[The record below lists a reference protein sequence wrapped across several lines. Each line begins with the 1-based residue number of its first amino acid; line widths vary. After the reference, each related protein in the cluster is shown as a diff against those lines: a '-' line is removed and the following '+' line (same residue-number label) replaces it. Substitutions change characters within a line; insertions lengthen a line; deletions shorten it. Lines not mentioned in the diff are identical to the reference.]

1 MKISSMEER
10 EGWSKK
16 RRKDNS
22 LIRHSSRDLGKRG
35 RCRNRGNPGTSQ
47 RISKYSRFCSF
58 SSLWRDEERPQYS
71 SAIASFRTKMDSFN
85 CKSCMQ
91 SNFPSKT
98 KNVKYIVGF
107 IFWIILF
114 IIIRVVDKLP
124 ARHTEVFEA
133 DVTYSHSGAGSTVPY
148 STPFQR
154 RLSSISLA
162 YVLSY
167 VIPCIITM
175 VLVFVFRKNNK
186 VDVRFVSFLLTLSSV
201 GRCWSPLCY
210 IRVLHRLWDLHQ
222 GPEGIDWSS
231 PPLLL
236 WLVWV
241 WSQSLHSYVH
251 RYPKNE
257 ETGLYGVYG
266 QAIDLSKCQNV
277 YLTMIREI
285 L

>member
-1 MKISSMEER
+1 
-10 EGWSKK
+10 
-16 RRKDNS
+16 
-22 LIRHSSRDLGKRG
+22 
-35 RCRNRGNPGTSQ
+35 
-47 RISKYSRFCSF
+47 
-58 SSLWRDEERPQYS
+58 
-71 SAIASFRTKMDSFN
+71 
-85 CKSCMQ
+85 MQ

-124 ARHTEVFEA
+124 ARYTEVFEA

-201 GRCWSPLCY
+201 GRC
-210 IRVLHRLWDLHQ
+210 
-222 GPEGIDWSS
+222 
-231 PPLLL
+231 
-236 WLVWV
+236 
-241 WSQSLHSYVH
+241 
-251 RYPKNE
+251 
-257 ETGLYGVYG
+257 
-266 QAIDLSKCQNV
+266 
-277 YLTMIREI
+277 
-285 L
+285 